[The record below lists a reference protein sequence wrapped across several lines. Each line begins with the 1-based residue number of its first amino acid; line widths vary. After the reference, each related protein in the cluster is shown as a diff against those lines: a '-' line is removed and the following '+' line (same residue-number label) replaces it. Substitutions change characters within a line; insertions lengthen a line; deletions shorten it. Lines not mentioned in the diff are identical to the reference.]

1 MFTHLTPPTSI
12 VIAPSEIHGWGVFAK
27 EDIISGSVL
36 EECPFHPFAS
46 EEDLPKYTYFFPYE
60 MGVSKGICWGFAP
73 LYNHNIDPNAG
84 YYFNIENST
93 LIFKALK
100 NISQGEEIFIRYRK
114 KGEECLAPEYLGR
127 IFK

>member
-1 MFTHLTPPTSI
+1 MKIQRYNPHDYDVERSYTCEHEFNYTTNPNFFT
-12 VIAPSEIHGWGVFAK
+12 
-27 EDIISGSVL
+27 
-36 EECPFHPFAS
+36 C
-46 EEDLPKYTYFFPYE
+46 
-60 MGVSKGICWGFAP
+60 
-73 LYNHNIDPNAG
+73 YNE
-84 YYFNIENST
+84 ENST